1 MREVFAER
9 LSVSREEARL
19 RLAGLLEISP
29 VEAGLQTAAWLC
41 GGIGAERAAVAAAK
55 RNVDV
60 TPLNRYG
67 QGTLAREGL
76 QPGFAA
82 LDVREK
88 SAVALENLLEH
99 WPQCEVPALWRAAE
113 HSCSR
118 VS

>member
-60 TPLNRYG
+60 TLLNRYG

-82 LDVREK
+82 LDVREIRRGVREL
-88 SAVALENLLEH
+88 ARAL
-99 WPQCEVPALWRAAE
+99 ATM
-113 HSCSR
+113 
-118 VS
+118 